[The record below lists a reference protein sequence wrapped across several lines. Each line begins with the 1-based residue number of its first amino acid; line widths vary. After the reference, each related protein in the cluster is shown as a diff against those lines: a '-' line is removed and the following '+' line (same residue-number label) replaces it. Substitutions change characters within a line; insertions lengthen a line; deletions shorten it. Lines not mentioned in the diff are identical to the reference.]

1 MTQLF
6 SRNQRGMRFFSVN
19 KLVDELK
26 AVYVKLDKVELLL
39 NIKLF
44 NEDKFKN
51 MVGPILLM
59 SVYYDGDKVDKLSY
73 TRIVEKFGE
82 DIRIKMN
89 FPQDNKCQYL
99 ICSVNGN
106 ETNSQFGPFHQRSYS
121 KVGFITQ
128 RLAQKL
134 TQDFEKNKERIGD
147 AIEMVDN
154 GEDL

>member
-1 MTQLF
+1 
-6 SRNQRGMRFFSVN
+6 MRFFSIN

-26 AVYVKLDKVELLL
+26 TIYAKLDKVELLL
-39 NIKLF
+39 NLKLF

-59 SVYYDGDKVDKLSY
+59 KIKYDADKEEKLSY
-73 TRIVEKFGE
+73 TQIVEKFGE

-89 FPQDNKCQYL
+89 FPADNKCQYL
-99 ICSVNGN
+99 ICSINGE
-106 ETNSQFGPFHQRSYS
+106 ETHSQFGPFHQRLYS

-147 AIEMVDN
+147 AVEMVEN
-154 GEDL
+154 AEDF